1 MLQYLKT
8 EANHTTTENGAITY
22 KTTNSDCL
30 DLFATIGAVRQAEEN
45 EIISRFRKAYAED
58 ANLAMKILFYAR
70 DVRGG
75 LGERRAFRVILRWL
89 ADSHAASVRKNI
101 EHIAEYGR
109 YDDILTLLDTPCE
122 QAAMA
127 FIRTQLKA
135 DLDALKKWK
144 LNE

>member
-22 KTTNSDCL
+22 KTTISDCL

-45 EIISRFRKAYAED
+45 EIISRFKKAYAED

-109 YDDILTLLDTPCE
+109 YDDILALLDTP
-122 QAAMA
+122 
-127 FIRTQLKA
+127 
-135 DLDALKKWK
+135 
-144 LNE
+144 